1 MHVLISEERLHS
13 TCTYVHT
20 YIVVTFLQCMYVY
33 VCVRIQIRIMF
44 EVEDL
49 RYATLATV
57 SRCGMVWFSEDV
69 LSMDIIFDHFLNRL
83 RNTSI
88 DADGD
93 EDRMSRLGRPTVATA
108 KIDDAAISPS
118 MQV

>member
-1 MHVLISEERLHS
+1 
-13 TCTYVHT
+13 
-20 YIVVTFLQCMYVY
+20 
-33 VCVRIQIRIMF
+33 MF

-118 MQV
+118 MQVGGTCTCVYVHALHNKQAYNYYTCKHMMHSRACT